1 MLYTAD
7 TDEATDAI
15 GDLNLE
21 CKLGSGLVRVDKLI
35 RDENERAA
43 IGKLVLSDSYPTVEL
58 NPGPDKSALE
68 AITSSDAGGWGYNFQ
83 ISSDGAPFE
92 LFRKTGILGFKIGG
106 TLIQGGVNAGFDKIT
121 EFQTACRKPSDRAKA
136 SK

>member
-21 CKLGSGLVRVDKLI
+21 CKLGSGLVKVDKLI
-35 RDENERAA
+35 RDKNERAA
-43 IGKLVLSDSYPTVEL
+43 IGKLVVSDSYPTVEL
-58 NPGPDKSALE
+58 NPGPDKSALD

-83 ISSDGAPFE
+83 IGSDGAPFE

-106 TLIQGGVNAGFDKIT
+106 ILIQDGVNAGFDKIT

-136 SK
+136 LK